1 MHTTLKIYSVA
12 VLLAAW
18 VGLSLVF
25 SEQIIPG
32 PIPVFEAILDN
43 MQSGDGFFHLYK
55 TVSRVVLG
63 LTLAMSRPLAWD
75 TSSSSHLL

>member
-32 PIPVFEAILDN
+32 PIPVFEAIVDN
-43 MQSGDGFFHLYK
+43 MQSGDGLFHL
-55 TVSRVVLG
+55 
-63 LTLAMSRPLAWD
+63 
-75 TSSSSHLL
+75 